1 MKLNRIYTFLLA
13 ALTFVAF
20 AACSED
26 EPKWNVGNATV
37 SMEQTEISAR
47 ENAGIFYVPVRVD
60 GERNGMVRVEVEVAE
75 TGTTPA
81 MEDVHYYI
89 TSKSIV
95 IPADATT
102 GNIEIATVNDDELN
116 ETRTF
121 TMTIRQVE
129 GATVT
134 AQASATISLLDEDS
148 NFYEKLK
155 GPWTMQGTDLDGATV
170 TWTGTITGMN
180 ENEEGYGSI
189 LYFSGFCGYNFL
201 ALTLQYSF
209 DVASQTG
216 SLDIVYGTN
225 SGQGDLGGDYGLC
238 DIIVGAVKRTDK
250 GYSISIPDGV
260 ISGTWNDEFTLIT
273 FDPEGSLSALP
284 FNEDGDFTGI
294 ILDGLLGDIIL
305 KK

>member
-13 ALTFVAF
+13 ALTF

-47 ENAGIFYVPVRVD
+47 ENAGIFYVPVTVE
-60 GERNGMVRVEVEVAE
+60 GERNGLVRVEVEVAE
-75 TGTTPA
+75 TGSTPA

-102 GNIEIATVNDDELN
+102 GNIEIATVNDDEIN

-129 GATVT
+129 GATVG
-134 AQASATISLLDEDS
+134 AQASVTISLRDEDS

-170 TWTGTITGMN
+170 TWKGTITGMN

-189 LYFSGFCGYNFL
+189 LYFSGFCGYPL
-201 ALTLQYSF
+201 VLTLQYSF

-216 SLDIVYGTN
+216 SLDIVYGT
-225 SGQGDLGGDYGLC
+225 STGQLNFTGLGVCDVVACGLE
-238 DIIVGAVKRTDK
+238 DGKYITTE
-250 GYSISIPDGV
+250 GV
-260 ISGTWNDEFTLIT
+260 ITGTWNDEFTQIT
-273 FDPEGSLSALP
+273 FEPNAALIGAV
-284 FNEDGDFTGI
+284 FLDGDYQGVFN
-294 ILDGLLGDIIL
+294 GLLGDIIL

>member
-13 ALTFVAF
+13 ALTL

-26 EPKWNVGNATV
+26 GPEWNVGNATV

-47 ENAGIFYVPVRVD
+47 ENAGIFNVPVRVD

-75 TGTTPA
+75 TGSTPA

-102 GNIEIATVNDDELN
+102 GNIEIATVNDDEIN

-121 TMTIRQVE
+121 TMTIKQVE
-129 GATVT
+129 GATVG
-134 AQASATISLLDEDS
+134 AQASATISLRDEDS

-155 GPWTMQGTDLDGATV
+155 GPWTMQGTDLDGATA

-180 ENEEGYGSI
+180 ENEEGYGST
-189 LYFSGFCGYNFL
+189 LYFSGFCGRNDL
-201 ALTLQYSF
+201 LLTLQYSY
-209 DVASQTG
+209 DVASKTG
-216 SLDIVYGTN
+216 SLNIVYGT
-225 SGQGDLGGDYGLC
+225 STGQLNFTGLGVC
-238 DIIVGAVKRTDK
+238 DVVAGTVRVGDK
-250 GYSISIPDGV
+250 GYSLGIPEGV
-260 ISGTWNDEFTLIT
+260 IPGTWNDEFTQIT
-273 FDPEGSLSALP
+273 FDPDASLSGLVMRDGSLQ
-284 FNEDGDFTGI
+284 GI
-294 ILDGLLGDIIL
+294 FDGLLGNIVMT
-305 KK
+305 K

>member
-13 ALTFVAF
+13 ALTF

-26 EPKWNVGNATV
+26 EPEWNVGNATV

-47 ENAGIFYVPVRVD
+47 ENAGIFYVPVTVE
-60 GERNGMVRVEVEVAE
+60 GERNGLVRVEVEVAE

-129 GATVT
+129 GATID

-189 LYFSGFCGYNFL
+189 LYFSGFCGYPL
-201 ALTLQYSF
+201 VLTLQYSF

-216 SLDIVYGTN
+216 SLDIVYGT
-225 SGQGDLGGDYGLC
+225 STGQLNFTGLGVCDVVACGLE
-238 DIIVGAVKRTDK
+238 DGKYITTE
-250 GYSISIPDGV
+250 GV
-260 ISGTWNDEFTLIT
+260 ITGTWNDEFTQIT
-273 FDPEGSLSALP
+273 FEPNAALIGAV
-284 FNEDGDFTGI
+284 FLDGDYQGI
-294 ILDGLLGDIIL
+294 FKGLLGDIIL